1 MRLSDLTQ
9 ERLALFITDRDS
21 GAPQRKVPVYA
32 EIVCEPRPS
41 LPPIDCPILGR
52 IRNDDPLLADEIVRQ
67 LAAVA
72 DEDWLL
78 DNACDAVDPVA
89 ERAYPYVGRGVDQE
103 VRDVIAEAVR
113 EMAAERD
120 VPAPTATPDLTT
132 RRIPLGV
139 LGTDHAG
146 YVSFDL
152 ARLRL
157 DDLRRV
163 RSGDADIEILAYPML
178 LEANVVRVLEQR
190 RVAPD
195 AVVGRV
201 TLLNADNPM
210 QEFAL
215 NLPAMQ
221 NPGIID
227 WRLSPGS
234 FAAVPQSLIGADG
247 CEMLTPANFAVST
260 FHLRQVI
267 RLNEKVAGT
276 EHPAAL
282 VNEFAVSF
290 IPIGHALGEIKYSLP
305 LAPGESVRLAV
316 IDWRRADAGSRE
328 EATGVSEALVHEQTH
343 DRLVTESMQAALEEW
358 QRGGSVMGGTAG
370 GAGAAGSWGPF
381 SVAGGSMT
389 SIGGG
394 YSTSS
399 GSRDLTAETQQ
410 KVADSV
416 AQATSSVRE
425 LHSSVVVQTTQQESE
440 SIETRAFANFN
451 RGHTL
456 TVLYYE
462 VLRHFRL
469 VSEFTTQYRAVLLP
483 RLPWNLLDD
492 VLLLDKRYVL
502 QGALLDPAL
511 APAFDALARADRVR
525 AERKRNPPVS
535 VAPPNEADIVFSSF
549 SMAFAIGGENSSN
562 AFSMSVIKHNG
573 ERVTLLTSGSP
584 NLNRDSPFDNEDS
597 EFLIVS
603 DPAPGIRWGDIK
615 EFRFRKDSDAW
626 DDAVRVIKID
636 ITGNSSAGPRSLHPH
651 IMGMTY
657 YLNNE
662 GEEAPLGAAGPPP
675 APPAPPI
682 PSFEQTINADD
693 YALIERLKAHL
704 TRETEY
710 YARVLD
716 LSHDPNAYAR
726 AFEKTPFGGQQ
737 QIDAVSPKPLEFFG
751 SNIAFPLL
759 DQEDLEQPV
768 IAPTERLVSL
778 PTRGLFAE
786 AKLGH
791 CSVAEEIDETRFWRW
806 DEHPLPFQASDIAP
820 VVPVQPQSQPVALA
834 PTALPS
840 PVATVQ
846 APSALPDPTGLAAI
860 LSAITKPDIF
870 RDMSMSEEVGKLL
883 SDLIEGSVSM
893 AQAAA
898 KAGDLKKKL
907 DDSSKPG
914 ATETAARAVEAQAG
928 AQRAQSEQQKA
939 KDQQVTPAEAQHA
952 IKVAENQ
959 STKGLITPEEAK
971 EVAKTQVQNMKGST
985 AVAKPKTRERTL
997 EVVIRGYGGTNII
1010 GQWAW
1015 ELWQKGES
1023 KGFRPLERH
1032 DDGRIVMK
1040 TVSTD
1045 DDSRFRLDL
1054 HGEVL
1059 AGYGVNSKINARNL
1073 DFEIP
1078 QAVWDKRDYIY
1089 VTLNAVVGQYKVT
1102 AKNGSE
1108 AVKKF
1113 TDNIGG
1119 EIGGEFIVEL
1129 KLQGGGTWEKSD
1141 TVNRAV
1147 ETEVTVE
1154 YYKGGLEITKI
1165 S

>member
-1 MRLSDLTQ
+1 MRLSELTQ
-9 ERLALFITDRDS
+9 LRLALFVTDGDT

-32 EIVCEPRPS
+32 EIV
-41 LPPIDCPILGR
+41 LDPPGAPAPLDCPILERVREADPELAAEIERQLFAAVQESWLRNNACSAIDAVSEQLYRHAGEGVGEDVRETIARR
-52 IRNDDPLLADEIVRQ
+52 IREM
-67 LAAVA
+67 
-72 DEDWLL
+72 
-78 DNACDAVDPVA
+78 
-89 ERAYPYVGRGVDQE
+89 
-103 VRDVIAEAVR
+103 VR
-113 EMAAERD
+113 EFG
-120 VPAPTATPDLTT
+120 APQATPAAA
-132 RRIPLGV
+132 RPARKIPLGV

-152 ARLRL
+152 ERLRL
-157 DDLRRV
+157 PDLQRFHG
-163 RSGDADIEILAYPML
+163 GDAEVDILAYPL
-178 LEANVVRVLEQR
+178 LVERNVVPVLAQN

-195 AVVGRV
+195 AIVGQMQI
-201 TLLNADNPM
+201 LNADNPM

-221 NPGIID
+221 NPGIVD

-234 FAAVPQSLIGADG
+234 FAAVPQSLLGADG
-247 CEMLTPANFAVST
+247 CEMLTPANFAIST

-267 RLNEKVAGT
+267 RLNETVAGT
-276 EHPAAL
+276 SHPSAL

-290 IPIGHALGEIKYSLP
+290 IPIGHSLGEIKYSLP

-316 IDWRRADAGSRE
+316 IDWRRADTAARDE
-328 EATGVSEALVHEQTH
+328 TTGVSESLVHEQTH
-343 DRLVTESMQAALEEW
+343 DRLVTESMSAALEEW
-358 QRGGSVMGGTAG
+358 QRGGSIMGGTAG
-370 GAGAAGSWGPF
+370 GAGASGSMGALG
-381 SVAGGSMT
+381 VAGGAML

-399 GSRDLTAETQQ
+399 GSRDLTADTQQ

-416 AQATSSVRE
+416 SQATTSVRE
-425 LHSSVVVQTTQQESE
+425 LHSSVVVQTTEQESQ
-440 SIETRAFANFN
+440 SIETRAFANYN

-469 VSEFTTQYRAVLLP
+469 VSEFTKQYRAVLLP
-483 RLPWNLLDD
+483 RIEWNLADD

-502 QGALLDPAL
+502 AGALLDATL

-535 VAPPNEADIVFSSF
+535 ITPYNEADTVFTSF
-549 SMAFAIGGENSSN
+549 SMTFAVGGENSSN
-562 AFSMSVIKHNG
+562 AFSMSVIKHSG
-573 ERVTLLTSGSP
+573 ERVTLLTAGST
-584 NLNRDSPFDNEDS
+584 NLNRDEPFNNEDS

-603 DPAPGIRWGDIK
+603 DPGPGIRWGDIK

-636 ITGNSSAGPRSLHPH
+636 ITGNSSIGPRHVHPH
-651 IMGMTY
+651 VMGMTY
-657 YLNNE
+657 YLNNA
-662 GEEAPLGAAGPPP
+662 GEEVPLAVTAPPP
-675 APPAPPI
+675 PPPAPPI
-682 PSFEQTINADD
+682 PSLEQAINGDD
-693 YALIERLKAHL
+693 YALIERLKAHML
-704 TRETEY
+704 RETEY
-710 YARVLD
+710 YRRVLD
-716 LSHDPNAYAR
+716 LSNDPNAYAR
-726 AFEKTPFGGQQ
+726 AFEKTPFGGGM
-737 QIDAVSPKPLEFFG
+737 QIDAVSPTPLEIFG
-751 SNIAFPLL
+751 SMIAFPLL
-759 DQEDLEQPV
+759 DQDVREQPV
-768 IAPTERLVSL
+768 IPPTERLVSL

-820 VVPVQPQSQPVALA
+820 VVPIQPKPQEHPLT

-846 APSALPDPTGLAAI
+846 APVALPDPTGLAAI
-860 LSAITKPDIF
+860 LNAITKPDIF
-870 RDMSMSEEVGKLL
+870 RDMSLGEEVGQLL

-898 KAGDLKKKL
+898 KAGDIKKKM
-907 DDSSKPG
+907 DAAPKSDTTD
-914 ATETAARAVEAQAG
+914 AVARAAEAQAD
-928 AQRAQSEQQKA
+928 AQRSASEQQKV

-959 STKGLITPEEAK
+959 SAKGLITKDEAK
-971 EVAKTQVQNMKGST
+971 DVAKTQVQNMKGSAPVT
-985 AVAKPKTRERTL
+985 KPKIRERTI
-997 EVVIRGYGGTNII
+997 EAVIRGYGGTNII

-1015 ELWQKGES
+1015 ELWQRGES
-1023 KGFRPLERH
+1023 KGFRPMERH

-1040 TVSTD
+1040 LVTTD
-1045 DDSRFRLDL
+1045 DDARFRLDL
-1054 HGEVL
+1054 QGEVL
-1059 AGYGVNSKINARNL
+1059 AGYGVNSKINARSL

-1078 QAVWDKRDYIY
+1078 QAVWEKRDYIY

-1102 AKNGSE
+1102 AKNGKE

-1119 EIGGEFIVEL
+1119 GLGGEFVIEL
-1129 KLQGGGTWEKSD
+1129 KVEGGLTWEKTD
-1141 TVNRAV
+1141 TVSRAV